1 VSVAFI
7 VLAKAPE
14 PGRSKTRLS
23 PPCTPEQAAELA
35 AAALVDTL
43 AAADAA
49 ATGRRVVAL
58 DGDRAG
64 LVPAGWEVI
73 AQRGRGLDERIA
85 SAFEDVGGPALL
97 VGMDTPQ
104 VEPALLFAS
113 ARALLERGVD
123 AVLGPAID
131 GGYWA
136 IGMREPGP
144 AAVVGV
150 PMSSATTGAAQLARL
165 GALGLRVRTLPVQR
179 DVDTIA
185 DARAVAAAAPRTRF
199 AATLAA
205 MPLRGLEPVGA
216 AP

>member
-64 LVPAGWEVI
+64 PVPAGWEVI

-85 SAFEDVGGPALL
+85 HAFEDVGGPALL

-104 VEPALLFAS
+104 VGPALLSAS

-205 MPLRGLEPVGA
+205 MPLLGLEPVGA

>member
-1 VSVAFI
+1 VSVALI

-64 LVPAGWEVI
+64 PVPAGWEVI

-85 SAFEDVGGPALL
+85 HAFEDVGGPALL

-104 VEPALLFAS
+104 VGPALLSAS
-113 ARALLERGVD
+113 AWALLERGVD

-205 MPLRGLEPVGA
+205 MPLPGLEPVGA